1 MKISRSRVDSSN
13 NNDPLPPMA
22 RLEPRTLAPARLAA
36 EEGGL
41 AGQRRHGEYSAALG
55 YYGELLLPPAP
66 SITTINEK

>member
-1 MKISRSRVDSSN
+1 MIMIHFHLVT
-13 NNDPLPPMA
+13 

-41 AGQRRHGEYSAALG
+41 AGQWRHGEYSAAVVG

-66 SITTINEK
+66 SITIIN